1 MMYFLLL
8 GLGVLGGLG
17 CLFFG
22 GSLLLDLLS
31 AAQFRAEGRQS
42 WDLMKSECKRSTKGT
57 LKLFLICLAVT
68 IGSILLAS
76 AISP

>member
-1 MMYFLLL
+1 MTYLLL
-8 GLGVLGGLG
+8 IAIGALGGLG
-17 CLFFG
+17 YLFFG
-22 GSLLLDLLS
+22 GSLLLELLS
-31 AAQFRAEGRQS
+31 AAQVRAEGRQS
-42 WDLMKSECKRSTKGT
+42 WDLMKGECKRSAKGT